1 MTLTANAPSQEMLGI
16 VAALKGRFDG
26 RVAMCRCPVHR
37 DHTPSLSIRQGDRA
51 IIVHCFAGC
60 DPGDILA
67 QLRLLQPGTYHD
79 YKDEGPRRQ
88 SCGHIHK
95 LWRESI
101 SVRDTPAQTYLDA
114 RNIHQTGDDLRYHE
128 RCPHGK
134 APHTLF
140 KPALLVGVRQDHQLV
155 AIQRIFLLDGGS
167 RYETK
172 VMLGTPGVGAWK
184 GSRPSGDTLAIAE
197 GFEDAA
203 RFEEINGIACWSS
216 LGASRLGLVR
226 IPDHIK
232 RVIIAEDNDEE
243 GEKAAIHAAALYSE
257 LGLAVE
263 RMSPAP
269 APDWGCA
276 R

>member
-1 MTLTANAPSQEMLGI
+1 MMLTANAPSLEMLGI

-26 RVAMCRCPVHR
+26 RVAMCRCPVHQ
-37 DHTPSLSIRQGDRA
+37 DQTPSLSIRQGDRA
-51 IIVHCFAGC
+51 LIVHCFAGC
-60 DPGDILA
+60 SPSDILA

-79 YKDEGPRRQ
+79 FKDAGPRRR
-88 SCGHIHK
+88 SNGHIHK
-95 LWRESI
+95 LWKESI
-101 SVRDTPAQTYLDA
+101 GVQGTPAQTYLGA
-114 RNIHQTGDDLRYHE
+114 RGIQRTGDDLRFHA

-140 KPALLVGVRQDHQLV
+140 KPALLVGVRQDHNLV
-155 AIQRIFLLDGGS
+155 AIQRIFLLDGGN

-172 VMLGTPGVGAWK
+172 AMLGTPGVGAWK
-184 GSRPSGDTLAIAE
+184 GSRPRDDVLAIAE

-203 RFEEINGIACWSS
+203 RFEEITGVACWSS
-216 LGASRLGLVR
+216 LGASRLGLIR

-232 RVIIAEDNDEE
+232 SVIIAEDNDVE
-243 GEKAAIHAAALYSE
+243 GEKAAIVAAARYSG
-257 LGLAVE
+257 LGFAVE

-269 APDWGCA
+269 AADWGA